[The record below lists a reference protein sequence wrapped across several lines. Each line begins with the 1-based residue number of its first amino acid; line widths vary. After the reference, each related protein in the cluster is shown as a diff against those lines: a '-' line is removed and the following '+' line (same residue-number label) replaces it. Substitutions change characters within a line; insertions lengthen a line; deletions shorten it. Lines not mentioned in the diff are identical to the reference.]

1 MNDRVLDFS
10 QGSRSNLRDVINKQ
24 LLIFL
29 EAKNY
34 EAAKTLLIPVAS
46 VDIAEAIADLPK
58 TMQII
63 AFRLLNKQ
71 EAIEVYKY
79 LDKATQQSLI
89 EDFKDTEAVEIIN
102 NMSPD
107 ERVKLLDELPP
118 QLVRKLVAQLTPQE
132 REFNALLLG
141 YDANTAGRIMTPE
154 YIYVKENIT
163 VTEAQTKI
171 RNLANEI
178 EVAYYI
184 YVTDDN
190 KRLKGTLSLKDLI
203 IANPETIISEIMTIN
218 IIYAYT
224 NTDQEE
230 VAKLIQ
236 RYDLIALPIVDQDEN
251 LLGVVTVDDVID
263 ILEAEATEDIYK
275 MGAIEAAEEDENYFK
290 LGFYK
295 VTKKRIPWLL
305 ILLVTNSVTV
315 FLMSNFEEV
324 LEEVVTLAFFT
335 PLLIDAGGN
344 VGAQSSTVIIRG
356 LSTDE
361 LRDKQPFPI
370 IIKEL
375 ITGGLLGII
384 LAIFVIVLIFLL
396 LGKLEI
402 GLTVGFSLIAI
413 TIIAATTGA
422 ALPFLFNKMGFDPAL
437 MSAPFITTVVDILGI
452 FVYFSIAKLILNI

>member
-171 RNLANEI
+171 R
-178 EVAYYI
+178 
-184 YVTDDN
+184 
-190 KRLKGTLSLKDLI
+190 KSR
-203 IANPETIISEIMTIN
+203 
-218 IIYAYT
+218 
-224 NTDQEE
+224 
-230 VAKLIQ
+230 
-236 RYDLIALPIVDQDEN
+236 
-251 LLGVVTVDDVID
+251 
-263 ILEAEATEDIYK
+263 
-275 MGAIEAAEEDENYFK
+275 
-290 LGFYK
+290 
-295 VTKKRIPWLL
+295 
-305 ILLVTNSVTV
+305 
-315 FLMSNFEEV
+315 
-324 LEEVVTLAFFT
+324 
-335 PLLIDAGGN
+335 
-344 VGAQSSTVIIRG
+344 
-356 LSTDE
+356 
-361 LRDKQPFPI
+361 
-370 IIKEL
+370 
-375 ITGGLLGII
+375 
-384 LAIFVIVLIFLL
+384 
-396 LGKLEI
+396 
-402 GLTVGFSLIAI
+402 
-413 TIIAATTGA
+413 
-422 ALPFLFNKMGFDPAL
+422 
-437 MSAPFITTVVDILGI
+437 
-452 FVYFSIAKLILNI
+452 

>member
-1 MNDRVLDFS
+1 
-10 QGSRSNLRDVINKQ
+10 
-24 LLIFL
+24 
-29 EAKNY
+29 
-34 EAAKTLLIPVAS
+34 
-46 VDIAEAIADLPK
+46 
-58 TMQII
+58 MQII
-63 AFRLLNKQ
+63 AFRLLKKQ

-79 LDKATQQSLI
+79 LDKTTQQSLI

-275 MGAIEAAEEDENYFK
+275 MGAIEAAEEDENHFK
-290 LGFYK
+290 LGLYK
-295 VTKKRIPWLL
+295 VTKKWIPWLL

-315 FLMSNFEEV
+315 FLRSNCEEV

-335 PLLIDAGGN
+335 P
-344 VGAQSSTVIIRG
+344 
-356 LSTDE
+356 
-361 LRDKQPFPI
+361 
-370 IIKEL
+370 
-375 ITGGLLGII
+375 
-384 LAIFVIVLIFLL
+384 
-396 LGKLEI
+396 
-402 GLTVGFSLIAI
+402 
-413 TIIAATTGA
+413 
-422 ALPFLFNKMGFDPAL
+422 
-437 MSAPFITTVVDILGI
+437 
-452 FVYFSIAKLILNI
+452 

>member
-1 MNDRVLDFS
+1 MNDTVVDFS
-10 QGSRSNLRDVINKQ
+10 HGSSSNLRDVITQQ

-34 EAAKTLLIPVAS
+34 EAAKTLLIPVAA

-63 AFRLLNKQ
+63 AFRLLNKR
-71 EAIEVYKY
+71 EAIEVYEH
-79 LDKATQQSLI
+79 LDKETQQLLI
-89 EDFKDTEAVEIIN
+89 EEFKDTEAIEIIN

-107 ERVKLLDELPP
+107 DRVKLFDELPP
-118 QLVRKLVAQLTPQE
+118 QLARNLVAQLTHQE

-141 YDANTAGRIMTPE
+141 YSPNTAGRIMTPE
-154 YIYVKENIT
+154 YIYVKEAIT

-171 RNLANEI
+171 RNLADQI

-190 KRLKGTLSLKDLI
+190 KKLRGTLSLKDLI
-203 IANPETIISEIMTIN
+203 VANPETIISELMTTN

-230 VAKLIQ
+230 VARLIQ

-251 LLGVVTVDDVID
+251 
-263 ILEAEATEDIYK
+263 
-275 MGAIEAAEEDENYFK
+275 YFK

-295 VTKKRIPWLL
+295 VTKKRITWLL
-305 ILLVTNSVTV
+305 ILLITNSVTV

-375 ITGGLLGII
+375 ITGGLLGLI
-384 LAIFVIVLIFLL
+384 LGVFVIVLIFLL

-402 GLTVGFSLIAI
+402 GLTVGFSLVAI
-413 TIIAATTGA
+413 TVIAATTGA
-422 ALPFLFNKMGFDPAL
+422 ALPFIFRKMGFDPAL

-452 FVYFSIAKLILNI
+452 FVYFTIAKIILNI

>member
-275 MGAIEAAEEDENYFK
+275 MGAIEAAEEDENHFK
-290 LGFYK
+290 LGLYK
-295 VTKKRIPWLL
+295 VTKKWIPWLL

-315 FLMSNFEEV
+315 FLRSNCEEV

-335 PLLIDAGGN
+335 P
-344 VGAQSSTVIIRG
+344 
-356 LSTDE
+356 
-361 LRDKQPFPI
+361 
-370 IIKEL
+370 
-375 ITGGLLGII
+375 
-384 LAIFVIVLIFLL
+384 
-396 LGKLEI
+396 
-402 GLTVGFSLIAI
+402 
-413 TIIAATTGA
+413 
-422 ALPFLFNKMGFDPAL
+422 
-437 MSAPFITTVVDILGI
+437 
-452 FVYFSIAKLILNI
+452 